1 MDAVVQSILS
11 GAPIL
16 VLHLVTTLAVLALG
30 VSIYM
35 WVTPY
40 EDIRLVRAGNA
51 AGAVALGGA
60 MLGFAIPLGACLAGS
75 VTTLDILLWGCVTV
89 VIQIAAFRGVDLIL
103 KDLGRRI
110 ETGEMSAAIFLVFV
124 KLSVAVIVAAGVHR

>member
-16 VLHLVTTLAVLALG
+16 VLHLVTALAVLALG

-40 EDIRLVRAGNA
+40 EDIRLVRT
-51 AGAVALGGA
+51 
-60 MLGFAIPLGACLAGS
+60 CLAGS
-75 VTTLDILLWGCVTV
+75 VTTLYILLGGCVTL

-103 KDLGRRI
+103 KGLGRRI